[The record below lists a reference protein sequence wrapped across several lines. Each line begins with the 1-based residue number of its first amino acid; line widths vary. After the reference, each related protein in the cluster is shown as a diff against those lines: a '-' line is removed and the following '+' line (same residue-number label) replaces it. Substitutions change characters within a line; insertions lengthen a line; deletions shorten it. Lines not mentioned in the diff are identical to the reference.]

1 MIPLARFPKNRAVLF
16 CAPAIFTAFVF
27 RLRRLVSPDHAPA
40 VLFFNHLD
48 PTGRS
53 GLAGDVLTA
62 AQFGCQA
69 VTALTAI
76 TVQDTGVIEEIH
88 PISEEILDNQARCL
102 LEDIPVHA
110 IRAGGLYSP
119 DHVSVIAQIAA
130 DYDSVPLVLYLGP
143 QYASVIEDSSDDEI
157 EALLQATW
165 ETLIPQASCVVVDC
179 SYLNLWAPEDDHDD
193 ENPIPMVLEAILA
206 AGAKSCLALFCPS
219 PDDVHQHVLLEGGDR
234 SLAFGFFPLA
244 GQSEAGDMIS
254 AALACELTRGQALPL
269 ACEHAISYAHK
280 ALADGRKLG
289 MSKLIAQRLQK
300 P

>member
-1 MIPLARFPKNRAVLF
+1 ML
-16 CAPAIFTAFVF
+16 
-27 RLRRLVSPDHAPA
+27 LVSPDNAPA

-62 AQFGCQA
+62 AHFGCQA

-88 PISEEILDNQARCL
+88 PVSDEILDNQARCL
-102 LEDIPVHA
+102 LEDISVHA

-119 DHVSVIAQIAA
+119 DHASVIAQIAA

-157 EALLQATW
+157 EALLLATW

-179 SYLNLWAPEDDHDD
+179 SYLNLWAPEDEHDN
-193 ENPIPMVLEAILA
+193 ENPIPVVLEAILA

-219 PDDVHQHVLLEGGDR
+219 PDDAHQHVLLESGDR

-254 AALACELTRGQALPL
+254 AALACELTRSLPL
-269 ACEHAISYAHK
+269 PQACEQAIAYAHK

-289 MSKLIAQRLQK
+289 MSKLVAQRLQK
-300 P
+300 S

>member
-1 MIPLARFPKNRAVLF
+1 MIPLVRFTKNRAVLF
-16 CAPAIFTAFVF
+16 LCTGYFSLCF
-27 RLRRLVSPDHAPA
+27 RSVRLVSPQHSPA

-62 AQFGCQA
+62 AQFDCQA
-69 VTALTAI
+69 ITALTAI

-88 PISEEILDNQARCL
+88 PVADEILDNQARCL

-110 IRAGGLYSP
+110 IRVSGLYSP

-143 QYASVIEDSSDDEI
+143 QYASVIEDSADDDI

-165 ETLIPQASCVVVDC
+165 ETLIPQSDCVVVDC
-179 SYLNLWAPEDDHDD
+179 NYLNVWTPED
-193 ENPIPMVLEAILA
+193 EQEPSNPIPILLDAILA

-219 PDDVHQHVLLEGGDR
+219 QDDTYQHVLLEGNNH
-234 SLAFGFFPLA
+234 SLAFGFFPLT

-254 AALACELTRGQALPL
+254 AALACSLAAGQTVPQAS
-269 ACEHAISYAHK
+269 ERAISYAHK

>member
-1 MIPLARFPKNRAVLF
+1 M
-16 CAPAIFTAFVF
+16 
-27 RLRRLVSPDHAPA
+27 SPTIAPA

-53 GLAGDVLTA
+53 GLGGDILTA

-69 VTALTAI
+69 VTALTAN

-88 PISEEILDNQARCL
+88 PVADELLDNQARCL

-110 IRAGGLYSP
+110 VRAAGLYSV

-157 EALLQATW
+157 EALLLATW

-179 SYLNLWAPEDDHDD
+179 SYLTQWSPEDDQDGD
-193 ENPIPMVLEAILA
+193 NPVPVLLEAILA
-206 AGAKSCLALFCPS
+206 TGAKSCLALFCPTS
-219 PDDVHQHVLLEGGDR
+219 GDSHQHVLLEGGAR
-234 SLAFGFFPLA
+234 SHAFGFFPLT
-244 GQSEAGDMIS
+244 GQTEAGDMIS
-254 AALACELTRGQALPL
+254 AALACELTGAKAMTE
-269 ACEHAISYAHK
+269 ACAQAISYAHK
-280 ALADGRKLG
+280 ALANGRKLG
-289 MSKLIAQRLQK
+289 MSKLVAQRLQK
-300 P
+300 T

>member
-1 MIPLARFPKNRAVLF
+1 LCTGNFHR
-16 CAPAIFTAFVF
+16 FVF
-27 RLRRLVSPDHAPA
+27 RLVHLVSPDHTPA

-62 AQFGCQA
+62 TQFGCQA
-69 VTALTAI
+69 ITALTAI

-88 PISEEILDNQARCL
+88 PISDEILDNQARCL
-102 LEDIPVHA
+102 LEDIPINA
-110 IRAGGLYSP
+110 IRAAGLYSP
-119 DHVSVIAQIAA
+119 DHASVIAQVAA

-143 QYASVIEDSSDDEI
+143 QYASVIEDSSDDDI

-179 SYLNLWAPEDDHDD
+179 GYLNLWAPEDEHDD
-193 ENPIPMVLEAILA
+193 QNPIPVVLDAILA

-219 PDDVHQHVLLEGGDR
+219 PDDLHQHILLESGDR
-234 SLAFGFFPLA
+234 NHAFGFFPLA

-254 AALACELTRGQALPL
+254 AALACELTQGQALSQ
-269 ACEHAISYAHK
+269 ACEQAISYAHK
-280 ALADGRKLG
+280 ALANGRKLG
-289 MSKLIAQRLQK
+289 MSKLVAQRLQK